1 MKQLMRL
8 IFFGPPGAGKGT
20 QAKKVAEKL
29 AIEHISTGDILREAV
44 NKGNDL
50 GKKVQ
55 VIIEKGELVP
65 DEIMNE
71 LVKMKIKELNSFILD
86 GYPRT
91 LEQAKSLDKI
101 LKELNKPIDAVVLI
115 DVSEEEV
122 VKRISSRRVC
132 PNCGRVYNLITLK
145 PKNDEICDNCGTKI
159 IQRKDDRE
167 DIVRERYKIYQKTTY
182 PVIEFYRK
190 NNTII
195 TIDGSKDV
203 EEVTKELFNM
213 LGRFSQNDNNQ
224 NE

>member
-1 MKQLMRL
+1 MRL

>member
-29 AIEHISTGDILREAV
+29 GIEHISTGDILREAV

-167 DIVRERYKIYQKTTY
+167 DIVRERYKIYQKTTH

-213 LGRFSQNDNNQ
+213 LRRFSQNDNN
-224 NE
+224 